1 MEFEDRAVAF
11 IDVLGFKALVNE
23 AVVNEQAKKKLVDLV
38 GLLQSAIPRLNA
50 GVDATVPI
58 NLIPRHQYISDC
70 IILSAPLN
78 DPERSWYN
86 GFSIVVMRA
95 IQLSH
100 FFLNEGYLIRGG
112 ISAGKLWHTESNII
126 GPAYQEAYLLEAN
139 GNEPRIQLH
148 PHALQYWDGGS
159 RMCLNDG
166 NVSFVNGLFDFY
178 IPNNT
183 EYGVIEA
190 TYEKYESFAATA
202 LASNLPQ
209 PAKDKWQWFQ
219 TFLQSEKP
227 EGLQW
232 AAAQPI
238 Q

>member
-1 MEFEDRAVAF
+1 MQFEDRAVAF

-23 AVVNEQAKKKLVDLV
+23 AVKNDQEKQKLVDLV
-38 GLLQSAIPRLNA
+38 ALLESAIPKLNSVVNEA
-50 GVDATVPI
+50 VLND
-58 NLIPRHQYISDC
+58 LIPRHQYISDC
-70 IILSAPLN
+70 IILSAPLT
-78 DPERSWYN
+78 DSTLSWYN
-86 GFSIVVMRA
+86 GVSIVVMRA

-126 GPAYQEAYLLEAN
+126 GPAYQEAYLLEEN
-139 GNEPRIQLH
+139 GNEPRVQLH
-148 PHALQYWDGGS
+148 PHALQHWDGGS

-166 NVSFVNGLFDFY
+166 NVSFVNGLFDLY

-183 EYGVIEA
+183 EHGGIEA
-190 TYEKYESFAATA
+190 TYERYESFAAKA
-202 LASNLPQ
+202 LTSKLPQ
-209 PAKDKWQWFQ
+209 PAKDKWKWFQ
-219 TFLQSEKP
+219 QFLQSEKP
-227 EGLQW
+227 GGVKW